1 METLRQ
7 YLLRIRREIDLKS
20 PGDIEIFDEK
30 TDLTSPG
37 IVISYRNFKE
47 IVATFEIV
55 DCWRYLRR
63 GIISAEWK
71 KGIKFFYNHKFISEY
86 YRCKIVLG
94 RWPLGE
100 AASVITRWNKYVKLI
115 KGEDVK

>member
-7 YLLRIRREIDLKS
+7 YLLRIRREIELKS
-20 PGDIEIFDEK
+20 PGEIDLK
-30 TDLTSPG
+30 TPG
-37 IVISYRNFKE
+37 DIVIRYRNFKE
-47 IVATFEIV
+47 IVASFEIV
-55 DCWRYLRR
+55 DGWKYLRR

-115 KGEDVK
+115 KGEDAK